1 MDHKDIKFNQYYR
14 VKIMPNIMPS
24 GRKEEY
30 TYIGCFIKKL
40 NIDWLRDVFIF
51 YDINEAYRQ
60 KKNMTL
66 DEQLPTPDNYN
77 DIKNVSCVFYVDH
90 NDIMSLEEI
99 DEKDL
104 KEELF
109 INGL

>member
-1 MDHKDIKFNQYYR
+1 MDYKDIKFNQYYR
-14 VKIMPNIMPS
+14 VKIMPNIMPK

-40 NIDWLRDVFIF
+40 NIAILQDIFVF
-51 YDINEAYRQ
+51 YDINEARRQ
-60 KKNMTL
+60 MIL
-66 DEQLPTPDNYN
+66 DGQLPTPDNYYN
-77 DIKNVSCVFYVDH
+77 NIKNVSCILYVDH